1 VSATH
6 DADPQAAKT
15 TQDGREDSLL
25 PLYSSLEWRSL
36 GPYRGGRV
44 VAVAGDPQQAQVFY
58 FGSTGGGVWKT
69 IDGGTYWENISDGF
83 FKRASVGAIAVA
95 ASDPNVI
102 YVGMGETTIRGNVAH
117 GDGVYKSTDAGKSW
131 THMGLAE
138 TRHIGKIRIHPQNPD
153 LVYVAALGH
162 AHGPNKERGIYR
174 SRDGGKTWEHILF
187 RDEDTGSHDLAMDPN
202 NPRILYAAFWRARR
216 LPHMLQSGG
225 AGCGIY
231 RSTDGGD
238 TWTEIT
244 RKPGLP
250 TGMLGK
256 IGVAVSGAKPG
267 RVWAIVEAE
276 DGALFRSDDGGEH
289 WQRLSEERDLRTR
302 PWYYMHI
309 YADPCDADTLW
320 ILNEKCFKSNDG
332 GNTFF
337 RVAAPH
343 GDFHDLWIDP
353 RDPQRIIMGHDGG
366 ASVTFNGA
374 ESWSSIY
381 NQPTAEFYHVTT
393 DTQVPYRIYGA
404 QQDNSTISVPSRSVL
419 GAITLA
425 DYDEIGGGESGYI
438 AVRPDNPNIIYAGSY
453 LGYLTRYDRRTGQV
467 REISVWPESNLGE
480 PAKDAKYRFQWT
492 FPILL
497 SPHDPGVLYVTGNYV
512 FRSTDEGNS
521 WEVIS
526 PDLTRNDESKL
537 GPSGGPIT
545 QDNVG
550 TEYYGTI
557 FAFAES
563 PLERGLFWA
572 GSDDGLVHISRDGG
586 QHWQNVTPPD
596 LPEWALISII
606 EASSHDPATAYLA
619 ATRYKLDDFQPY
631 LYKTHDYGQTWTKI
645 VSGLA
650 PDVFTRVIREDP
662 TRRGLLYAGTETG
675 VYVSFDDGERWHSL
689 QLNLPVVPIH
699 DLAIKDSDLIAAT
712 HGRSFWVI
720 DDLTPLRLLSSSLR
734 NADAYLFPPR
744 PFVRFATSG
753 GYGSPADWPKNYQ
766 HTGAFVVT
774 YRQEERPTGEKVK
787 KYLDAGQNPPD
798 GVVVH
803 YYFKEKPEGEVTL
816 TFLDAQ
822 GNVIKTFSSEE
833 KKDESK
839 AGDKK
844 KEKKE
849 PRVAKEAGGNRFTW
863 DTRYPGPT
871 KIEYYEGIDDPSV
884 GPRAVPGTYQVQL
897 KVGKQSYSANFE
909 IRKDP
914 RVESTQEELQAQFD
928 LLLKI
933 RDKVSETNSALNTI
947 NSLRKQVD
955 EWEQRAKGHALYEK
969 LTAQGKQ
976 VKEKL
981 TAIERELIQP
991 KAKDQLDT
999 LDMPIKLNAKL
1010 IALSG
1015 AVSSADAAPTRS
1027 SYQVFDA
1034 LVQRLETQFQQLRT
1048 VIADDVA
1055 AFNKLVQEANLP
1067 ALVPPEN

>member
-337 RVAAPH
+337 
-343 GDFHDLWIDP
+343 
-353 RDPQRIIMGHDGG
+353 Q
-366 ASVTFNGA
+366 
-374 ESWSSIY
+374 
-381 NQPTAEFYHVTT
+381 
-393 DTQVPYRIYGA
+393 
-404 QQDNSTISVPSRSVL
+404 SR
-419 GAITLA
+419 
-425 DYDEIGGGESGYI
+425 
-438 AVRPDNPNIIYAGSY
+438 
-453 LGYLTRYDRRTGQV
+453 
-467 REISVWPESNLGE
+467 
-480 PAKDAKYRFQWT
+480 
-492 FPILL
+492 
-497 SPHDPGVLYVTGNYV
+497 
-512 FRSTDEGNS
+512 
-521 WEVIS
+521 
-526 PDLTRNDESKL
+526 
-537 GPSGGPIT
+537 
-545 QDNVG
+545 
-550 TEYYGTI
+550 
-557 FAFAES
+557 
-563 PLERGLFWA
+563 
-572 GSDDGLVHISRDGG
+572 
-586 QHWQNVTPPD
+586 
-596 LPEWALISII
+596 
-606 EASSHDPATAYLA
+606 
-619 ATRYKLDDFQPY
+619 
-631 LYKTHDYGQTWTKI
+631 
-645 VSGLA
+645 
-650 PDVFTRVIREDP
+650 
-662 TRRGLLYAGTETG
+662 
-675 VYVSFDDGERWHSL
+675 
-689 QLNLPVVPIH
+689 
-699 DLAIKDSDLIAAT
+699 
-712 HGRSFWVI
+712 
-720 DDLTPLRLLSSSLR
+720 
-734 NADAYLFPPR
+734 
-744 PFVRFATSG
+744 
-753 GYGSPADWPKNYQ
+753 
-766 HTGAFVVT
+766 
-774 YRQEERPTGEKVK
+774 
-787 KYLDAGQNPPD
+787 
-798 GVVVH
+798 
-803 YYFKEKPEGEVTL
+803 
-816 TFLDAQ
+816 
-822 GNVIKTFSSEE
+822 
-833 KKDESK
+833 
-839 AGDKK
+839 
-844 KEKKE
+844 
-849 PRVAKEAGGNRFTW
+849 
-863 DTRYPGPT
+863 GPT
-871 KIEYYEGIDDPSV
+871 WRFS
-884 GPRAVPGTYQVQL
+884 
-897 KVGKQSYSANFE
+897 
-909 IRKDP
+909 
-914 RVESTQEELQAQFD
+914 
-928 LLLKI
+928 
-933 RDKVSETNSALNTI
+933 
-947 NSLRKQVD
+947 
-955 EWEQRAKGHALYEK
+955 
-969 LTAQGKQ
+969 
-976 VKEKL
+976 
-981 TAIERELIQP
+981 
-991 KAKDQLDT
+991 
-999 LDMPIKLNAKL
+999 
-1010 IALSG
+1010 
-1015 AVSSADAAPTRS
+1015 
-1027 SYQVFDA
+1027 
-1034 LVQRLETQFQQLRT
+1034 
-1048 VIADDVA
+1048 
-1055 AFNKLVQEANLP
+1055 
-1067 ALVPPEN
+1067 